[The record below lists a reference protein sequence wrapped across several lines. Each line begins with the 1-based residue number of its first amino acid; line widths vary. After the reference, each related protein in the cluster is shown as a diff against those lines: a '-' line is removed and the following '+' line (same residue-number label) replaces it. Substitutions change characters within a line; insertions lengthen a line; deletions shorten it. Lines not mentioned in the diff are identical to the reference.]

1 MSEHSRVVNEDGT
14 ITIFVS
20 KLGVPSKIDGR
31 IYNASEEVIDKF
43 TKDNIG
49 KVVGTFGH
57 PDMTGFVDVAN
68 YFKRLEAKD
77 LFNSIGI
84 LVDANLKVDEPYLV
98 IEPSK
103 RLKKM
108 VDDNVPF
115 GLGIRAI
122 VIAHSLE
129 SNNVLTIEKL
139 IGYDVV
145 TK

>member
-1 MSEHSRVVNEDGT
+1 MNECRRVINEDGT

-43 TKDNIG
+43 TKSNIG
-49 KVVGTFGH
+49 KIVGTFGR
-57 PDMTGFVDVAN
+57 PDLSNWVDIKD
-68 YFKRLEAKD
+68 YLKRLEEKD
-77 LFNSIGI
+77 PFKSVGI
-84 LVDANLKVDEPYLV
+84 LVDADLKVDEPYLV

-103 RLKKM
+103 RLREM

-115 GLGIRAI
+115 AMGIRAI
-122 VIAHSLE
+122 VTAHSME
-129 SNNVLTIEKL
+129 HGDRVKVEK
-139 IGYDVV
+139 IISYDVV